1 MFKKGIKYVGRNRDY
16 LNENSRFAKVIFFN
30 EYMGVKKVSLK
41 NFKFSVVLNDKD
53 TIDKTK
59 ECYRASIAKNLN
71 MDEDFQNK
79 YKDLVELILYNDY
92 LIILKFS
99 KKNYLKFLNI
109 KKGYMNY
116 NETELLFAPYLLEIE
131 LEYTTYEDKEL
142 QSTIELTFDS
152 YSEDTLII
160 SKVCSEPLTIDAK
173 KFSIPDY
180 VIICRNHDDKKN
192 KIK

>member
-41 NFKFSVVLNDKD
+41 NFKFSVTNDKD

-71 MDEDFQNK
+71 MDIEDFQHK

-99 KKNYLKFLNI
+99 KKK
-109 KKGYMNY
+109 
-116 NETELLFAPYLLEIE
+116 LF
-131 LEYTTYEDKEL
+131 
-142 QSTIELTFDS
+142 
-152 YSEDTLII
+152 
-160 SKVCSEPLTIDAK
+160 
-173 KFSIPDY
+173 
-180 VIICRNHDDKKN
+180 
-192 KIK
+192 KIF